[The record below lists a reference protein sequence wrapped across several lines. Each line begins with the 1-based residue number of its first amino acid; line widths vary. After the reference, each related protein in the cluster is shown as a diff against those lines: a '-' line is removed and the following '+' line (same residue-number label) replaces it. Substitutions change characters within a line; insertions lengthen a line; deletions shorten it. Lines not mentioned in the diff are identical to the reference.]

1 MATPAFEEIAETFE
15 FLDDWEDRYRH
26 VIDMGKAMS
35 ALDDS
40 FKVPGYKVDGCAS
53 QVWLKPAISGTG
65 PEAIYDFEGESDAMI
80 VRGLIAVLHTL
91 YAGLTVA
98 EVLKVDAGAELARLG
113 LNDHLSAQRSNGLRA
128 MVERIGRQAV
138 FLVGFALAAWGV
150 RWLMARLS
158 ENDRWPVGLIWLAL
172 WVSGAI
178 GWPFRAAAARQQ
190 P

>member
-53 QVWLKPAISGTG
+53 QVWLVPQIEGG
-65 PEAIYDFEGESDAMI
+65 IFDFKGESDAMI
-80 VRGLIAVLHTL
+80 VRGLIAVLHAL
-91 YAGLTVA
+91 YAGVPVRDLA
-98 EVLKVDAGAELARLG
+98 AIDAKAELGRLG

-128 MVERIGRQAV
+128 MVERIRAT
-138 FLVGFALAAWGV
+138 
-150 RWLMARLS
+150 
-158 ENDRWPVGLIWLAL
+158 
-172 WVSGAI
+172 
-178 GWPFRAAAARQQ
+178 AAAAA
-190 P
+190 